1 MRRLIGST
9 LFASLALAAPAS
21 AEVAHTVAPGE
32 SLWSIAAANNL
43 TTRTVAAY
51 NGLSEASTVV
61 VGQTVRV
68 PTTAEGYAALQQ
80 AGLVAAPASATPA
93 ATPAPAT
100 AAATP
105 APASS
110 AGGYIVQPG
119 DSLTA
124 IAAARGTTVS
134 ALAAANGLDPA
145 GLLVAG
151 RTLAI
156 PGAAPASATPTPS
169 SSASSA
175 SSGPGPLGGYTV
187 RPGDSLG
194 QLAASSGV
202 PAADIAAMNGLDP
215 DGVLLVG
222 TVLKMPGGAP
232 PPPRA
237 SQPAP
242 APVVPAADPVPTS
255 TRVGAGDVQS
265 IASQYGVSPSLATA
279 IAWQESG
286 FNNAAV
292 SSANARG
299 VMQVMPGTWDYVE
312 RNLAGRTLDPA
323 SATDNVQAGV
333 LYLRHLLDQTGGD
346 EATAAAAYYQGLQSV
361 RDRGLY
367 DDTQQYVA
375 NVQALRS
382 RFGG

>member
-1 MRRLIGST
+1 VRRLLGTT
-9 LFASLALAAPAS
+9 LFALLALAAPAS

-51 NGLSEASTVV
+51 NGLAETSTVV

-80 AGLVAAPASATPA
+80 AGMAA
-93 ATPAPAT
+93 APAT
-100 AAATP
+100 APTTTTA
-105 APASS
+105 APA
-110 AGGYIVQPG
+110 AAPGGYTVQAG
-119 DSLTA
+119 DTLTA
-124 IAAARGTTVS
+124 IAAARGTTVA

-151 RTLAI
+151 RSLTI
-156 PGAAPASATPTPS
+156 PGAAPAPAAT
-169 SSASSA
+169 ASG
-175 SSGPGPLGGYTV
+175 SGPGPLGGYTV

-202 PAADIAAMNGLDP
+202 PAASIAAMNGLDP

-222 TVLKMPGGAP
+222 TVLKLPTGA
-232 PPPRA
+232 
-237 SQPAP
+237 PAP
-242 APVVPAADPVPTS
+242 ARAAEPAPAQKIVPAAAPEPTS
-255 TRVGAGDVQS
+255 TRLGAGDVQ
-265 IASQYGVSPSLATA
+265 AVAAQHGVSPSLASA

-286 FNNAAV
+286 FNNGMV

-299 VMQVMPGTWDYVE
+299 VMQVMPGTWDYVQQ
-312 RNLAGRTLDPA
+312 NLTTQQLNPD
-323 SATDNVQAGV
+323 SAEDNVRAGA
-333 LYLRHLLDQTGGD
+333 LYLARLLRDTGGD
-346 EATAAAAYYQGLQSV
+346 ERLATAGYYQGLASV
-361 RDRGLY
+361 RKIGLLPE
-367 DDTQQYVA
+367 TEQYVN
-375 NVQALRS
+375 NVMALRS